1 MVSHIFDRAN
11 PFLFHVNNDDD
22 DDGDD
27 DDDDDHDDHDEK
39 GDDDMRKASAVIYAP
54 MPRSRSGLRYI
65 SWSR

>member
-27 DDDDDHDDHDEK
+27 DDHEK
-39 GDDDMRKASAVIYAP
+39 GDDDMRKASAVIYAS
-54 MPRSRSGLRYI
+54 MPWSRSGLRYI